1 MITKVSGTDP
11 AYGATCVMLL
21 LSAITILKES
31 DKIPVT
37 YVYSFYLN
45 VYYSIYILFYN
56 FYYTVLV
63 VVFYLLVLHLI
74 KHH

>member
-45 VYYSIYILFYN
+45 VY
-56 FYYTVLV
+56 
-63 VVFYLLVLHLI
+63 
-74 KHH
+74 